1 MRKEQKWLIIKKY
14 SLTSA
19 DKVFMKKNRF
29 KQFPIDPRVA
39 AFALI
44 TCAIVFLVMAPIVD
58 TLRTVK
64 VLSFSEFLHSVSNKQ
79 IKNVDIN
86 GQAASGELVSGETFT
101 TTLPEGYQKEI
112 EGLAERD
119 NNLKISIAQANQ
131 SYWWQLMAF
140 IFLFL
145 CLPLGLWFAYRKM
158 SSKDSGGGIFGLS
171 KNKARLFM
179 PNEIKSRFSDV
190 AGATEAKEALQDII
204 DYLKYPEKYRRSGAH
219 VPRGVLFI
227 GEPGNG
233 KTLLAKAL
241 AGEAHCPFLSTT
253 GSDFIEVFVGVGAA
267 RVRDLFAQA
276 RKLAPCIIFI
286 DEIDAVGRERGAG
299 IGGGNDEREQTLNQ
313 LLTELDGFDSA
324 GVPVIVIAAT
334 NRPEVLD
341 KALLRPGRFD
351 RRIVIPFPDFQAR
364 VDILKVHAR
373 ALKID
378 ESVDFSLVAGET
390 AGFSGADLAHLINQA
405 ALYATRDD
413 RSFVTARDIEA
424 AHKHILA
431 SRSTESSE
439 GSSQVALF
447 MPVQVKT
454 KFADVA
460 GAYEAKEELLEVVD
474 FLIRPEKYTR
484 LGAQIPKGVLL
495 TGDPG
500 NGKTLLARAVA
511 GESGRPFF
519 AVSGSSFIEQY
530 VGVGAKR
537 VRELFSQA
545 RKHAPSIVFIDEI
558 DAIGGKRVDSSGGG
572 DREYAQTLNQLLTE
586 MDGFSTARSSV
597 IVIAA
602 TNRADILDK
611 ALLRPGRFD
620 RQVQVPYPN
629 IKAREEILQVHLRKV
644 SYDPAV
650 RLDVLARATVGFSG
664 ASLANLVN
672 EAAIMAAQQEKA
684 QVTLEDFNEARD
696 KIIMGKQMHSIK
708 MTPDELKMTAYHE
721 AGHTL
726 VLLMLPED
734 TDPLYKMTILP
745 RGQSL
750 GSTHYIPIGDDNMS
764 SQEEFLAR
772 IAVCMGGRIAEE
784 LVFGKMATG
793 ASGDFATAT
802 KIAQNM
808 VRQYGMSPKL
818 GQVVYDRNTTGF
830 SPSQETERLI
840 DDEVKRI
847 LGEQYARATQIIKDN
862 RDKLEVL
869 AQTVLVKETL
879 YADEIYEL
887 LGITPRESHRLI
899 PAELV

>member
-1 MRKEQKWLIIKKY
+1 
-14 SLTSA
+14 
-19 DKVFMKKNRF
+19 MKKNRF
-29 KQFPIDPRVA
+29 KQFPVDPRIV
-39 AFALI
+39 AFALV
-44 TCAIVFLVMAPIVD
+44 TCAVILFVLSPLVDSIRA
-58 TLRTVK
+58 VK
-64 VLSFSEFLHSVSNKQ
+64 VLPFSEFVHNTHTKQ
-79 IKNVDIN
+79 IKTIDIN
-86 GQAASGELVSGETFT
+86 GQVATGELVTGEAFR
-101 TTLPEGYQKEI
+101 TTLPRDYQKEI
-112 EGLAERD
+112 EDLINRD
-119 NNLKISIAQANQ
+119 NTIKVSIAEENQ
-131 SYWWQLMAF
+131 SYWWQFMAF
-140 IFLFL
+140 VFLFL

-179 PNEIKSRFSDV
+179 PQEIKTRFSDI
-190 AGATEAKEALQDII
+190 AGATEAKDALQDII
-204 DYLKYPEKYRRSGAH
+204 DYLKYPEKYKRSGAH
-219 VPRGVLFI
+219 VPRGILFI

-241 AGEAHCPFLSTT
+241 AGEAHCPFLSTN

-351 RRIVIPFPDFQAR
+351 RRIVIPFPDYQAR
-364 VDILKVHAR
+364 IDILKVHAKN
-373 ALKID
+373 LKID
-378 ESVDFSLVAGET
+378 ESVDFALVAGET
-390 AGFSGADLAHLINQA
+390 AGFSGADLAHLMNQA
-405 ALYATRDD
+405 ALLATRND
-413 RSFVTARDIEA
+413 RSYITAQDMEA

-431 SRSTESSE
+431 SRSTESAE
-439 GSSQVALF
+439 GNAQVTMF

-454 KFADVA
+454 KFSDVA
-460 GAYEAKEELLEVVD
+460 GAYEAKEELQEVVE
-474 FLIRPEKYTR
+474 FLLRPEKYTR

-537 VRELFSQA
+537 VRELFAQA

-586 MDGFSTARSSV
+586 MDGFATSRSSV

-620 RQVQVPYPN
+620 RQIQVPYPT

-644 SYDPAV
+644 SYDASV

-672 EAAIMAAQQEKA
+672 EAAIMAAQQGKD
-684 QVTLEDFNEARD
+684 QVDINDFNEARD
-696 KIIMGKQMHSIK
+696 KIIMGKQMHSIQ
-708 MTPDELKMTAYHE
+708 MSPEELKMTAYHE
-721 AGHTL
+721 AGHAL
-726 VLLMLPED
+726 VLLMQPED

-745 RGQSL
+745 RGMSL
-750 GSTHYIPIGDDNMS
+750 GSTHHIPIGEKYARS
-764 SQEEFLAR
+764 KQEFLAQ
-772 IAVCMGGRIAEE
+772 IAVCMGGRIAEQM
-784 LVFGKMATG
+784 VFGQLQTG
-793 ASGDFATAT
+793 ASNDFEKATQ
-802 KIAQNM
+802 IAHAM
-808 VRQYGMSPKL
+808 VCRYGMSERL
-818 GQVVYDRNTTGF
+818 GQVVYDKNMTGF
-830 SPSQETERLI
+830 NYSPETERII
-840 DDEVKRI
+840 DQEIKKI
-847 LGEQYARATQIIKDN
+847 LDEQYARATHIIQEN
-862 RDKLEVL
+862 RDKLELLAQAVL
-869 AQTVLVKETL
+869 AKETL
-879 YADEIYEL
+879 YADEIYAL
-887 LGITPRESHRLI
+887 LGITPRESHRL
-899 PAELV
+899 V

>member
-1 MRKEQKWLIIKKY
+1 
-14 SLTSA
+14 
-19 DKVFMKKNRF
+19 MKKNNF
-29 KQFPIDPRVA
+29 PKFPPKFPIDPRIA

-44 TCAIVFLVMAPIVD
+44 SCALVFLLVTPVIEN
-58 TLRTVK
+58 LRTVK
-64 VLSFSEFLHSVSNKQ
+64 VFTFSEFLTNIDNKQ
-79 IKNVDIN
+79 IKTVDIS
-86 GQAASGELVSGETFT
+86 GQEATGELASGDSFKTI
-101 TTLPEGYQKEI
+101 LPEEYQKDI
-112 EGLAERD
+112 EKLLNRD
-119 NNLKISIAQANQ
+119 ANVKISITPANP
-131 SYWWQLMAF
+131 SYWWQFALM
-140 IFLFL
+140 LL
-145 CLPLGLWFAYRKM
+145 MLGLPLGIWFVYRRM
-158 SSKDSGGGIFGLS
+158 SGSKDSGGGIFGLS
-171 KNKARLFM
+171 KNKARVFM
-179 PNEIKSRFSDV
+179 PNEIKTRFADV

-204 DYLKYPEKYRRSGAH
+204 DYLKYPEKYKRSGAH

-241 AGEAHCPFLSTT
+241 AGEAQCPFLSTN

-276 RKLAPCIIFI
+276 RKLSPCIIFI

-351 RRIVIPFPDFQAR
+351 RRIVIPFPDYAAR
-364 VDILKVHAR
+364 LAILKVHAR
-373 ALKID
+373 ALKLD
-378 ESVDFSLVAGET
+378 ESADLAALAGET
-390 AGFSGADLAHLINQA
+390 AGFSGADLAHLLNQA
-405 ALYATRDD
+405 ALYATRDN
-413 RSFVTARDIEA
+413 RSVVTAKDIER
-424 AHKHILA
+424 AHQHILQ
-431 SRSTESSE
+431 SRSTESAEST
-439 GSSQVALF
+439 SQTSMF
-447 MPVQVKT
+447 MPAQVKT

-474 FLIRPEKYTR
+474 FLTRPEKYTR

-537 VRELFSQA
+537 VRELFAQA
-545 RKHAPSIVFIDEI
+545 RKHAPSIIFIDEI

-586 MDGFSTARSSV
+586 MDGFATARSSV

-644 SYDPAV
+644 PYDPSV

-672 EAAIMAAQQEKA
+672 EAAILAAQQTK
-684 QVTLEDFNEARD
+684 QVVDINDFDEARD

-708 MTPDELKMTAYHE
+708 MTPEELKMTAYHE
-721 AGHTL
+721 AGHAL

-750 GSTHYIPIGDDNMS
+750 GSTHYIPAFEAYSTSKTEM
-764 SQEEFLAR
+764 LAKV
-772 IAVCMGGRIAEE
+772 AVSLGGRAAEE
-784 LVFGKMATG
+784 LAFGKISTG
-793 ASGDFATAT
+793 ASSDFRSATG
-802 KIAQNM
+802 IAHQM
-808 VRQYGMSPKL
+808 VCHYGMSDRL
-818 GQVVYDRNTTGF
+818 GQVIYDNQQRDFTY
-830 SPSQETERLI
+830 SPETARLI
-840 DDEVKRI
+840 DQEIKSIIDV
-847 LGEQYARATQIIKDN
+847 QYARALQILKDN
-862 RDKLEVL
+862 HEKLVMLSEAVL
-869 AQTVLVKETL
+869 AKETL
-879 YADEIYEL
+879 YADEIYAL

-899 PAELV
+899 SAEEPVISEPGVE

>member
-1 MRKEQKWLIIKKY
+1 
-14 SLTSA
+14 
-19 DKVFMKKNRF
+19 MKKNRF
-29 KQFPIDPRVA
+29 KQFPIDPRIAIIALVA
-39 AFALI
+39 CAAL
-44 TCAIVFLVMAPIVD
+44 FLLVAPIID
-58 TLRTVK
+58 NLRTVK
-64 VLSFSEFLHSVSNKQ
+64 VFTFSEFLHNIDNKH
-79 IKNVDIN
+79 IKTVNID
-86 GQAASGELVSGETFT
+86 GQEASGELANGEPFKTI
-101 TTLPEGYQKEI
+101 LPEGYQKDI
-112 EGLAERD
+112 ERLSGRD
-119 NNLKISIAQANQ
+119 SNVKITIVPANQ
-131 SYWWQLMAF
+131 SNWWQWL
-140 IFLFL
+140 ILL
-145 CLPLGLWFAYRKM
+145 LGFVIIPVGIWFVYRKM
-158 SSKDSGGGIFGLS
+158 VNPKDSGGGIFGLS
-171 KNKARLFM
+171 KNKARVFM
-179 PNEIKSRFSDV
+179 PNEISTRFSDV

-204 DYLKYPEKYRRSGAH
+204 DYLKYPEKYKRSGAH

-299 IGGGNDEREQTLNQ
+299 FGGGNDEREQTLNQ

-324 GVPVIVIAAT
+324 GIPVIVIAAT

-373 ALKID
+373 ALKVD
-378 ESVDFSLVAGET
+378 ESVDFAAIAGET
-390 AGFSGADLAHLINQA
+390 AGFSGADLAHLMNQA
-405 ALYATRDD
+405 ALFATRND
-413 RSFVTARDIEA
+413 RSFITASDIDR
-424 AHKHILA
+424 AHKHILE
-431 SRSTESSE
+431 SRSTENAE
-439 GSSQVALF
+439 GNAQVTMF

-454 KFADVA
+454 KFTDVA
-460 GAYEAKEELLEVVD
+460 GAYEAKEELQEVVD

-500 NGKTLLARAVA
+500 NGKTLLARAIA

-537 VRELFSQA
+537 VRELFAQA

-558 DAIGGKRVDSSGGG
+558 DAIGIKRSDSGT

-586 MDGFSTARSSV
+586 MDGFATARSSV

-620 RQVQVPYPN
+620 RQVLVPYPN

-644 SYDPAV
+644 SYDPSV

-664 ASLANLVN
+664 ASIANLVN
-672 EAAIMAAQQEKA
+672 EAAIMAAQQEKK
-684 QVTLEDFNEARD
+684 QVEIEDFNEARD

-708 MTPDELKMTAYHE
+708 MTADELKMTAYHE
-721 AGHTL
+721 AGHAL

-734 TDPLYKMTILP
+734 TDPLYKLTILP

-750 GSTHYIPIGDDNMS
+750 GSTHYIPIVEKYAS
-764 SQEEFLAR
+764 SQAEFRAQ
-772 IAVCMGGRIAEE
+772 IAVCMGGRIAEK
-784 LVFGKMATG
+784 LVFGELQTG
-793 ASGDFATAT
+793 ASNDFEKATS
-802 KIAQNM
+802 IAHKM
-808 VRQYGMSPKL
+808 VCRYGMSEKL
-818 GQVVYDRNTTGF
+818 GQVIYDKNATGY
-830 SPSQETERLI
+830 SYSGETARIIDQEIKT
-840 DDEVKRI
+840 I
-847 LGEQYARATQIIKDN
+847 LDQEYARATQIILDN
-862 RDKLEVL
+862 RDKLEKL
-869 AQTVLVKETL
+869 AQAALEKETL

-899 PAELV
+899 VPEAQVGVE

>member
-1 MRKEQKWLIIKKY
+1 ME
-14 SLTSA
+14 
-19 DKVFMKKNRF
+19 N
-29 KQFPIDPRVA
+29 
-39 AFALI
+39 
-44 TCAIVFLVMAPIVD
+44 VD
-58 TLRTVK
+58 
-64 VLSFSEFLHSVSNKQ
+64 NKQ
-79 IKNVDIN
+79 IKTVNVD
-86 GQAASGELVSGETFT
+86 GQEASGELVSGELFKTI
-101 TTLPEGYQKEI
+101 LPEGYQKDI
-112 EGLAERD
+112 ERLSTRD
-119 NNLKISIAQANQ
+119 SDLKISILPANQ
-131 SYWWQLMAF
+131 SNWWQWIILLIGF
-140 IFLFL
+140 IGV
-145 CLPLGLWFAYRKM
+145 PLGVWFVYRKM
-158 SSKDSGGGIFGLS
+158 MNPKDSGGGIFGLS
-171 KNKARLFM
+171 KNKARVFM
-179 PNEIKSRFSDV
+179 PNEIQTRFSDV

-324 GVPVIVIAAT
+324 GIPVIVIAAT

-373 ALKID
+373 VLKVD
-378 ESVDFSLVAGET
+378 ESVDFSAIAGET

-405 ALYATRDD
+405 ALFATRDD
-413 RSFVTARDIEA
+413 RSFITSKDIDR
-424 AHKHILA
+424 AHKHILE
-431 SRSTESSE
+431 SRSTESAE
-439 GSSQVALF
+439 GNAQVAMF

-454 KFADVA
+454 KFTDVA
-460 GAYEAKEELLEVVD
+460 GAYEAKEELQEVVD

-500 NGKTLLARAVA
+500 NGKTLLARAIA

-537 VRELFSQA
+537 VRELFAQA

-558 DAIGGKRVDSSGGG
+558 DAIGIKRSDSGG

-586 MDGFSTARSSV
+586 MDGFATARSSV

-620 RQVQVPYPN
+620 RKVEVPYPN
-629 IKAREEILQVHLRKV
+629 IKAREEILAVHLRKV
-644 SYDPAV
+644 SYDPSV
-650 RLDVLARATVGFSG
+650 RLDILARATIGFSG
-664 ASLANLVN
+664 AAIANLVN
-672 EAAIMAAQQEKA
+672 EAAILAAKHEKT
-684 QVTLEDFNEARD
+684 QVDIHDFDEARD
-696 KIIMGKQMHSIK
+696 SIMMGKQMHSIK
-708 MTPDELKMTAYHE
+708 MTPEELKMTAYHE
-721 AGHTL
+721 AGHAL
-726 VLLMLPED
+726 VALMLPEE
-734 TDPLYKMTILP
+734 TYPLYKFTILP
-745 RGQSL
+745 RGNAL
-750 GSTHYIPIGDDNMS
+750 GVAHYIPETDVTSKSKPEMLG
-764 SQEEFLAR
+764 Q
-772 IAVCMGGRIAEE
+772 IAVSLGGRAAED
-784 LVFGKMATG
+784 LGFAKVSTG
-793 ASGDFATAT
+793 ALSDFEKATSMAHE
-802 KIAQNM
+802 M
-808 VRQYGMSPKL
+808 VRYYGMSDKL
-818 GQVVYDRNTTGF
+818 GQVVYDRNKGGSLYSEYTA
-830 SPSQETERLI
+830 RLI
-840 DDEVKRI
+840 DEEVKAI
-847 LGEQYARATQIIKDN
+847 IDTQYARAIKILTDN
-862 RDKLEVL
+862 RDKLEKLAQAVL
-869 AQTVLVKETL
+869 AKETL
-879 YADEIYEL
+879 HAEEVYAL
-887 LGITPRESHRLI
+887 LGITPRASNRII
-899 PAELV
+899 PAAE